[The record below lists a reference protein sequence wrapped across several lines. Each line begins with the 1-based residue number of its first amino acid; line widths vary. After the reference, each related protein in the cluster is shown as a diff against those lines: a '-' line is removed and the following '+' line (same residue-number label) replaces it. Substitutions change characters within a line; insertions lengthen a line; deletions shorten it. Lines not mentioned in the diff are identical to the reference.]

1 MLELSLTELKLV
13 AKGRGIK
20 GYNSMPKERLLSA
33 IDKSQA
39 VESKNNFD
47 GEGLKKVRKD
57 FNYEILK

>member
-39 VESKNNFD
+39 VESKKRL
-47 GEGLKKVRKD
+47 EKTLIMK
-57 FNYEILK
+57 Y